1 MSEKRFSIK
10 SGYFCDDYGDPLSS
24 IVNDNGEDL
33 TPEQVCDL
41 LNKQHEE
48 INRLKEEK
56 QNIIGVV
63 NADRDIHER
72 FMGMIER
79 NRR

>member
-1 MSEKRFSIK
+1 MSEKRFSVK
-10 SGYFCDDYGDPLSS
+10 VGYFCDVYGDPLSS
-24 IVNDNGEDL
+24 IINDNGEDL
-33 TPEQVCDL
+33 TPQRVCDL
-41 LNKQHEE
+41 LNWQHEE
-48 INRLKEEK
+48 ISRLNEEK